1 MKMLKRM
8 IPTGLI
14 AASLSTGMAHANPVE
29 IYLTDILD
37 NTQAGYC
44 IDISGG
50 KGADADP
57 ANGLQGHTCYS
68 PLGQLLVDQIFD
80 TDRFSEGTLY
90 MTEFDVCAQMTGF
103 DAGATVDLATCDGN
117 KAQSFAFTG
126 EGTITPTSAP
136 EMCLTVGAETRS
148 GRSDTNQIKTLS
160 LQPCDADMAAYQ
172 TWATRS
178 E

>member
-1 MKMLKRM
+1 MFKPM
-8 IPTGLI
+8 I
-14 AASLSTGMAHANPVE
+14 AALFAALLSTSAQATPVE
-29 IYLTDILD
+29 IYLTDLLD

-44 IDISGG
+44 IDIAGG

-68 PLGQLLVDQIFD
+68 PLGSLLVDQIFD
-80 TDRFSEGTLY
+80 TDRFAHGTLY
-90 MTEFDVCAQMTGF
+90 MTEFNVCAQMTGS
-103 DAGATVDLATCDGN
+103 DAGATVDLAACDGTS
-117 KAQSFAFTG
+117 AQSFAFSG
-126 EGTITPTSAP
+126 NGTITPTSAP
-136 EMCLTVGAETRS
+136 DMCLTVGKETRS
-148 GRSDTNQIKTLS
+148 GRSDTNQIKTLT